1 MFETATEDSGEE
13 QKRDPMPTMGF
24 LDHLEELRR
33 RLVYSVAAVGVGFC
47 ACWWKVEKIY
57 DIMQRPIMDALRA
70 NGMSERLVYLNPTE
84 PFNLYLKIAALAGL
98 FLTSPFVLYQVWMFI
113 SPGLYRNEKR
123 YVVPFMVST
132 IALFSIG
139 GYFGYRV
146 VYPQALNFLIHFGRQ
161 FQPMITIGEYTSLFL
176 SIILGMGLIFEMP
189 ILIFF
194 LALMGMVTARF
205 MWKNFRY
212 AILVIFI
219 VAAIVTPTPDIL
231 NMCIFAAPMV
241 ALYAFS
247 IGIAWMVHPK
257 QRRARNEKK
266 AA

>member
-1 MFETATEDSGEE
+1 MFETATEVSGDERKPDS
-13 QKRDPMPTMGF
+13 MPTMGF

-33 RLVYSVAAVGVGFC
+33 RLVYSVAAVAVGFFI
-47 ACWWKVEKIY
+47 CWWKVERIY
-57 DIMQRPIMDALRA
+57 DVMQRPILDALKA

-123 YVVPFMVST
+123 YIIPFMVST
-132 IALFSIG
+132 IALFLTG
-139 GYFGYRV
+139 GYFGYEI
-146 VYPQALNFLIHFGRQ
+146 VYPRALDFLIHFGRQ

-176 SIILGMGLIFEMP
+176 SIILGMGLVFEMP

-194 LALMGMVTARF
+194 LALMGIVTAGF

-212 AILVIFI
+212 AILLIFI
-219 VAAIVTPTPDIL
+219 VAAIVTPTPDVL
-231 NMCIFAAPMV
+231 SMCVFAAPMV
-241 ALYAFS
+241 ALYGIS
-247 IGIAWMVHPK
+247 ISIAWMVHPK
-257 QRRARNEKK
+257 QRRARREKK
-266 AA
+266 AT